1 MLRWMV
7 PLDNTNTKTIGWRYF
22 SKELDPREQGDASS
36 VGVEKIDFIG
46 QTKMKGLMKIVRDSL
61 VTMKRKY
68 RKGQLLSI
76 KWRI

>member
-46 QTKMKGLMKIVRDSL
+46 QTKNERSYEDSQRQPG
-61 VTMKRKY
+61 TMKRKY